1 MNLVT
6 LAAFSATMVL
16 AFQALN
22 WDRKREIDS

>member
-22 WDRKREIDS
+22 WDRKHESK